1 MMSILSSDQT
11 ESGRLG
17 LDLVCSAFGCDRAFF
32 KGLCRR
38 KTSGTWTLRVREQ
51 VSNRKTWHDTHIA
64 RNLWQVLFR
73 KQVSREE
80 GMRQQDSLQN
90 KLNEM
95 NNQEMNTKRTSS
107 QSDKQMEV
115 ENLVIIDIT
124 QDCVCLDSEERNDS
138 NLIQS

>member
-1 MMSILSSDQT
+1 
-11 ESGRLG
+11 
-17 LDLVCSAFGCDRAFF
+17 
-32 KGLCRR
+32 
-38 KTSGTWTLRVREQ
+38 
-51 VSNRKTWHDTHIA
+51 
-64 RNLWQVLFR
+64 
-73 KQVSREE
+73 
-80 GMRQQDSLQN
+80 MRQQDSLQN